1 MKLSTLILTSMKISL
16 MVEDHKCCDQDH
28 VSRDQSCIAE
38 TVSVY
43 TLAGILTDEFWLH
56 QGVMWT

>member
-1 MKLSTLILTSMKISL
+1 MRLSTLILISMKISL

-28 VSRDQSCIAE
+28 ICRDRSCIGE
-38 TVSVY
+38 TVPMC
-43 TLAGILTDEFWLH
+43 TLAGILTDEFWPH